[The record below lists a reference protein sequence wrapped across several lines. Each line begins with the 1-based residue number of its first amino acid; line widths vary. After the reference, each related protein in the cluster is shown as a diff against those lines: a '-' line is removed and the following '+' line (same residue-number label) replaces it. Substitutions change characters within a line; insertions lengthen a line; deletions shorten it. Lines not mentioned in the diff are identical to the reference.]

1 MPRAWEH
8 PAPVEK
14 DFLPLN
20 GTDYVEF
27 YVGNARQAA
36 YFYRAAFGFRLAAY
50 RGPETG
56 TRECASYV
64 LVQGKIRLVFTTPL
78 TPEHSIADHIR
89 LHGDGVRDIALWVD
103 DAEAAWRATT
113 TRGARSV
120 REPETLRDAHGEAR
134 VASIGIYGDTIH
146 TFVERRQYNGAFL
159 PGFEAAPEE
168 DPVARPAG
176 LLHID
181 HMVGNVG
188 WGEMNGWVD
197 FYRDVMGFRM
207 FKHFDDKDIST
218 EYSALMSKVMS
229 NGNQRV
235 KFPINEPAEGKRK
248 SQIEEYLQFHRG
260 PGVQHI
266 AMATGNIIE
275 TVSTLQRQGVQFLRV
290 PGAYYD
296 DLLARIGPIDEPL
309 DALRALGIL
318 VDRDDEGY
326 MLQIFTRPVED
337 RPTLF
342 YEVIQR
348 KGSRS
353 FGKGNF
359 KALFEA
365 IEREQELRGN
375 L

>member
-1 MPRAWEH
+1 MPQVLEQ
-8 PAPVEK
+8 PTPVEK

-20 GTDYVEF
+20 GTDYIEF

-36 YFYRAAFGFRLAAY
+36 HYYRSAFGFRVAAY

-56 TRECASYV
+56 VRECASYV
-64 LVQGKIRLVFTTPL
+64 LTQNKIRFVLTTPL
-78 TPEHSIADHIR
+78 APETAIADHVR

-103 DAEAAWRATT
+103 DAEAAWRETT
-113 TRGARSV
+113 QRGAKSV
-120 REPETLRDAHGEAR
+120 RQPETLRDAHGEAR
-134 VASIGIYGDTIH
+134 IAAIAIYGDTIH
-146 TFVERRQYNGAFL
+146 SFVERRNYQGAFL
-159 PGFEAAPEE
+159 PGFVAVES
-168 DPVARPAG
+168 DDIVSRPVG
-176 LLHID
+176 LKYVD

-188 WGEMNGWVD
+188 WGEMNRWVE
-197 FYRDVMGFRM
+197 FYSAVMGFRM

-229 NGNQRV
+229 NGNERV

-248 SQIEEYLQFHRG
+248 SQIEEYLQFYRG

-266 AMATGNIIE
+266 AMATDNIIE
-275 TVSTLQRQGVQFLRV
+275 TVGGLQRQGVDFLRV
-290 PGAYYD
+290 PSTYYD
-296 DLLARIGPIDEPL
+296 DLLARVGPIDEDL
-309 DALRALGIL
+309 AELRKLGIL

-365 IEREQELRGN
+365 IEREQERRGN